1 VTDGDANT
9 PTHVRGRV
17 KKSAASG
24 WARGNAAYGH
34 GVNWV
39 QGQDPAS
46 RKGATVGWFR
56 RYQAANGQLYAVLL
70 TAYLFIT
77 VLPATVVIATY
88 VDNDPAGLADRVVHR
103 LHLHWST
110 ATLFHDV
117 LTGAGQNQLGATL
130 IAVADVI
137 IFGLGVGRVLQIAH
151 SRSWGIDL
159 SANWLTDQMR
169 YIATLLAILG
179 LLALYVLQ
187 TRLLR
192 GQPSWIEW
200 ALLPVWAVAV
210 LGYFVW
216 MPRELLHRR
225 VSLRDVLP
233 GAVFT
238 TLALVGMRAISS
250 LLFAHWLEWYS
261 KYYGGLGIVMALFF
275 WLMIAAT
282 ILIVAAG
289 LSPALAERRDLLEAR
304 RNPA

>member
-1 VTDGDANT
+1 VSGGDGSARVVV
-9 PTHVRGRV
+9 PARVR
-17 KKSAASG
+17 KTAAGG
-24 WARGNAAYGH
+24 WARGNAVYGH
-34 GVNWV
+34 GKEWV
-39 QGQDPAS
+39 EGQDPAS
-46 RKGATVGWFR
+46 RKGATMGWFR
-56 RYQAANGQLYAVLL
+56 RYRAANGQLYAVLL
-70 TAYLFIT
+70 TAYVFIT
-77 VLPATVVIATY
+77 VLPATLVIATY

-103 LHLHWST
+103 LNLHGST
-110 ATLFHDV
+110 AALFRDV

-130 IAVADVI
+130 LAVANVV
-137 IFGLGVGRVLQIAH
+137 IFGLGIGRVLQLAH

-169 YIATLLAILG
+169 YVAALLVLLG

-187 TRLLR
+187 TRVLR

-200 ALLPVWAVAV
+200 ALLPLWAVAV

-233 GAVFT
+233 GAIFT

-250 LLFAHWLEWYS
+250 LVFAHWLAWYS

-275 WLMIAAT
+275 WLMIAST
-282 ILIVAAG
+282 ILIVAAA

-304 RNPA
+304 LDAA

>member
-1 VTDGDANT
+1 VTGDDGRARVVV
-9 PTHVRGRV
+9 PGRV
-17 KKSAASG
+17 RKTAAGG
-24 WARGNAAYGH
+24 WARGNAVYGH
-34 GVNWV
+34 GKEWV
-39 QGQDPAS
+39 EGQDPAS
-46 RKGATVGWFR
+46 RKGATMGWFR
-56 RYQAANGQLYAVLL
+56 RYRAANGQLYAVLL
-70 TAYLFIT
+70 TAYVFIT
-77 VLPATVVIATY
+77 VLPATLVIATY

-103 LHLHWST
+103 L
-110 ATLFHDV
+110 
-117 LTGAGQNQLGATL
+117 NGATL
-130 IAVADVI
+130 LAVANVV
-137 IFGLGVGRVLQIAH
+137 IFGLGIGRVLQLAH

-169 YIATLLAILG
+169 YVATLLVLLG

-200 ALLPVWAVAV
+200 ALLPLWAVAV

-261 KYYGGLGIVMALFF
+261 TYYGGLGIVMALFF

-282 ILIVAAG
+282 ILIVAAA

-304 RNPA
+304 LDAA